1 MEDRNKLDQIMARH
15 GHKKGPLMLILH
27 DIQAEFGYVPP
38 DFIAPIADRLHL
50 SRADVHG
57 VMSFY
62 HEFRTK
68 PAGRHILRL
77 CRAEACQAM
86 EGRALW
92 EKAKE
97 RLGLDWHQTSDD
109 SQVTLEEVF
118 CLGLCANAP
127 AAMLDERPIANVDE
141 QKLDQIL
148 SQLQP

>member
-1 MEDRNKLDQIMARH
+1 MEDREKLDQIIARH
-15 GHKKGPLMLILH
+15 VDSKGPLMLILH
-27 DIQAEFGYVPP
+27 DVQAEYGFIPA
-38 DFIAPIADRLHL
+38 DFIAPIAEAINL

-62 HEFRTK
+62 HEFRNR

-86 EGRALW
+86 NAHALW

-97 RLGLDWHQTSDD
+97 HLGLDWHQTSADG
-109 SQVTLEEVF
+109 QVTLEEVF

-127 AAMLDERPIANVDE
+127 AAMLDNRPIAAMNE

-148 SQLQP
+148 AEIRP

>member
-1 MEDRNKLDQIMARH
+1 MEDREKLDRIIARH
-15 GHKKGPLMLILH
+15 ADKQGPLMLVLH
-27 DIQAEFGYVPP
+27 DVQAEFGFVPS
-38 DFIAPIADRLHL
+38 DFLAPIAQALNL

-62 HEFRTK
+62 HEFRTR

-92 EKAKE
+92 DKAKE
-97 RLGLDWHQTSDD
+97 RLGLDWHQTSEDG
-109 SQVTLEEVF
+109 QVTLEEVF

-127 AAMLDERPIANVDE
+127 AAMLDNRPIAAMDE
-141 QKLDQIL
+141 KKLDEIL
-148 SQLQP
+148 AEVRS

>member
-1 MEDRNKLDQIMARH
+1 MEDRDKLDKIIAH
-15 GHKKGPLMLILH
+15 HAHKKGPLMLILH
-27 DIQAEFGYVPP
+27 DVQAEFGYIPS
-38 DFIAPIADRLHL
+38 DFIAPIADALTL

-62 HEFRTK
+62 HEFRTR

-97 RLGLDWHQTSDD
+97 RLGLDWHQTSEDG
-109 SQVTLEEVF
+109 SITLEEVF

-127 AAMLDERPIANVDE
+127 AAMLNDQPIAQVDE
-141 QKLDQIL
+141 HKLDQIL
-148 SQLQP
+148 AEVQP